1 LGSSFDRCD
10 TDGVPT
16 DIYFAAEDVR
26 VSVHEDPNQVAEA
39 FTSADGFPFRLTSQG
54 RRDEVYIN
62 PATVAFWRGSDS
74 SREPAPPEE
83 SRQTEPE
90 PPQESRRTEPAAVTD
105 IWGNP
110 LGRKR
115 RR

>member
-1 LGSSFDRCD
+1 
-10 TDGVPT
+10 VPT

-74 SREPAPPEE
+74 SPAPAPPEE
-83 SRQTEPE
+83 SRQTEPEPPQESRRTEPE